1 MNKDNKNQ
9 EILEQMIESATMEG
23 LTVSQGNVLHE
34 YEPYCFSSHIDE
46 NQTTMHLYC
55 WLDSDSANRY
65 ANILLIIGDSE
76 DLGMNISDLMEIA
89 DDTNGH
95 LSLYHLA
102 PCPDCG
108 SLQLRAG
115 LIISG
120 KDLPRS
126 KFRWLLQSMIE
137 EGKHI
142 RSYLNQC
149 MSETADCHQE
159 DSQEDSPDECF
170 DAYPHRIESL
180 KEIADVLGR
189 LKLPV
194 ANDFRKDGEIYFDVS
209 YQSYPDL
216 MIRVGI
222 RIEKNPDRVVFV
234 IASPNDIVPDDQASQ
249 VLELTCRI
257 NKCAVVD
264 HVYIHPVT
272 RRPIVQKG
280 ILMTAGILDS
290 NEVESAVRTILGNGS
305 FYLRMIREQIS
316 SHDRPEDVFRRMYG
330 KEFPT
335 RIESKCYH

>member
-1 MNKDNKNQ
+1 MNNDNRNQ
-9 EILEQMIESATMEG
+9 TIFEQMIDSATMEG
-23 LTVSQGNVLHE
+23 LTVSQDNVLHE

-46 NQTTMHLYC
+46 NHDTMHLYC
-55 WLDSDSANRY
+55 WLDSDSRNRY

-76 DLGMNISDLMEIA
+76 DLGTDISNLMEIA
-89 DDTNGH
+89 EDFNGH
-95 LSLYHLA
+95 HSLYHLA

-137 EGKHI
+137 EGIHI

-149 MSETADCHQE
+149 MSDTADCLQE

-170 DAYPHRIESL
+170 DADPHRIGSL
-180 KEIADVLGR
+180 KEIAGVLER
-189 LKLPV
+189 LTLPV
-194 ANDFRKDGEIYFDVS
+194 ANDFSKDGDIYFDVS

-216 MIRVGI
+216 MVRVGI

-234 IASPNDIVPDDQASQ
+234 MATPNDIVPDDQVSQ
-249 VLELTCRI
+249 VLELACRI

-272 RRPIVQKG
+272 RRTIVQKG
-280 ILMTAGILDS
+280 ILMTAGILDPY
-290 NEVESAVRTILGNGS
+290 EVESAVRTILGNGS

-316 SHDRPEDVFRRMYG
+316 SHDRPEDVFHRMYTEQFG
-330 KEFPT
+330 IPAPE
-335 RIESKCYH
+335 CQ